1 MLKSKARRRL
11 ALKTSALTFAGT
23 LGLLAGSILGLTSP
37 VSADT
42 RMAAPALTYNCTAGG
57 FNQNP
62 AVPVTVTSPAS
73 MEPGKTGQVTWSVPT
88 GLTAGR
94 ALAVG
99 TKVEIKNTLTLT
111 GGATPATLVG
121 SYSQTLT
128 TDLAIGGQFVP
139 TSQTVAATVT
149 APSTAGTV
157 TLSPGTVQTAKTLQI
172 IVTPPNATAITTDC
186 TLTAA
191 NPATA
196 SITVQAGTGTGT
208 NTDIVDYQCK
218 LGTSTTE
225 DIQIKVELTM
235 PTTAKVGEQFT
246 IGWKGTYESGQ
257 ELYAPDTGT
266 MPAAKIFAYAAL
278 TGITNLT
285 SATGEGVTGAVT
297 AGQIITL
304 PTNLINL
311 KSTANAAGTVTV
323 KPGKINFGSDTA
335 TGNSP
340 SYQCTVQNEAALK
353 ALTFTVA
360 AGNGTGTP
368 TPTPTPTNTTPKPT
382 RTVTAVV
389 TKTPVGGNGKVTKTP
404 KGGAETGG
412 GGDMGPD
419 GRMFVLTG
427 SALVLVAGVGGLYM
441 RRRTIP
447 RG

>member
-1 MLKSKARRRL
+1 M
-11 ALKTSALTFAGT
+11 
-23 LGLLAGSILGLTSP
+23 
-37 VSADT
+37 
-42 RMAAPALTYNCTAGG
+42 
-57 FNQNP
+57 
-62 AVPVTVTSPAS
+62 
-73 MEPGKTGQVTWSVPT
+73 
-88 GLTAGR
+88 
-94 ALAVG
+94 
-99 TKVEIKNTLTLT
+99 
-111 GGATPATLVG
+111 
-121 SYSQTLT
+121 
-128 TDLAIGGQFVP
+128 
-139 TSQTVAATVT
+139 
-149 APSTAGTV
+149 
-157 TLSPGTVQTAKTLQI
+157 
-172 IVTPPNATAITTDC
+172 
-186 TLTAA
+186 TAA

-196 SITVQAGTGTGT
+196 SITVQAGTGTGNGT

-218 LGTSTTE
+218 LGTSAAE
-225 DIQIKVELTM
+225 DQDIQIKVELTM

-246 IGWKGTYESGQ
+246 IGWKGTYQSGQ
-257 ELYAPDTGT
+257 ELYAPATGT

-285 SATGEGVTGAVT
+285 SATGEGATGAVT
-297 AGQIITL
+297 ADAIIAL
-304 PTNLINL
+304 PTAAFNL

-323 KPGKINFGSDTA
+323 KPGKINFGSDAA

-353 ALTFTVA
+353 TYTFTVA

-447 RG
+447 WG